1 MQKAITPSFASWA
14 MSAGAAAAKAAVEK
28 IDAAERAHVESKKL
42 WLELSSAAATGAPP
56 VTQAIVQPMPPLGEA
71 CEVFKRDFG
80 VVTSPSAAFLED
92 EIPATRAPR

>member
-1 MQKAITPSFASWA
+1 MVTK
-14 MSAGAAAAKAAVEK
+14 EK

-42 WLELSSAAATGAPP
+42 WLELSSSAATGAPP